1 MSQRQIVSTTDGKF
15 IGVLFD
21 PDEPMVFGG
30 FLFTADKV
38 EELAD
43 GVIRLSNSNYVI
55 DAKEI

>member
-1 MSQRQIVSTTDGKF
+1 MSQRQIINTTDGRF
-15 IGVLFD
+15 IGAIFN